1 MNRIESQATSAVIP
15 NEQHA
20 RWVIAGLTLVVF
32 VGVSFVLFG
41 LGDRPSAE
49 GRSILPEINA
59 SLNGLSGLF
68 LIVGYVL
75 IRQRKITAHK
85 SCMLTAFVLSSLF
98 LITYLIHHYQV
109 GSVPFEGQGWLRVLY
124 FSLLIPHVVLAAVV
138 VPLALT
144 TIHKGWKSRFDKH
157 VRIARWTLPIWLF
170 VSVSGVLVYVMLY
183 HLGG

>member
-20 RWVIAGLTLVVF
+20 RWVIAGLTLVVI

-85 SCMLTAFVLSSLF
+85 SCMLTAFVLS
-98 LITYLIHHYQV
+98 
-109 GSVPFEGQGWLRVLY
+109 
-124 FSLLIPHVVLAAVV
+124 
-138 VPLALT
+138 
-144 TIHKGWKSRFDKH
+144 
-157 VRIARWTLPIWLF
+157 
-170 VSVSGVLVYVMLY
+170 
-183 HLGG
+183 

>member
-1 MNRIESQATSAVIP
+1 MESQATSAVIP
-15 NEQHA
+15 SERHA
-20 RWVIAGLTLVVF
+20 RWVIAGLTLVVL

-59 SLNGLSGLF
+59 TLNGLSGLF

-138 VPLALT
+138 APLALT

>member
-1 MNRIESQATSAVIP
+1 MNRMESPATSAVIP
-15 NEQHA
+15 NEQHT
-20 RWVIAGLTLVVF
+20 RWVIAGLSLVVF

-59 SLNGLSGLF
+59 SLNGMSGLL

-98 LITYLIHHYQV
+98 LISYLIYHYQV
-109 GSVPFEGQGWLRVLY
+109 GAVPFEGQGWVRVLY
-124 FSLLIPHVVLAAVV
+124 FSLLIPHVILEALV
-138 VPLALT
+138 VPLALI
-144 TIHKGWKSRFDKH
+144 TINRGWKSRFDKH

-170 VSVSGVLVYVMLY
+170 VSVSGVVVYLMLY
-183 HLGG
+183 RFEW

>member
-1 MNRIESQATSAVIP
+1 MNRMESRATSAVIP
-15 NEQHA
+15 NEKLT

-144 TIHKGWKSRFDKH
+144 TIHKGWTSRFDKH

-183 HLGG
+183 QLGG